1 MICNVCCEEIS
12 AVSKVGTPHELE
24 VIQMIDSAMNAA
36 NAQANAESKEL
47 QGFKRKLTSLND
59 RLSGGKD
66 QKAALRDACKKFEA
80 VFMGKIWQQM
90 RKNVPKGGYLSNRYE
105 QQYTAMFDKDFSE
118 KLAEGGG
125 IGLGDMLYDQLRA
138 KLENASRS
146 TLPGTGNSTA
156 LKTLDEVGRQGS
168 VRGTHLTA
176 IKNGGMNGVPG
187 IPLPKP
193 GISLEDEDFSFGQ
206 RVERQVSRSNPG
218 PSKEAAPMGRTEA
231 MAKIEELARKIEQ
244 EHDTKVYV
252 QGVTAEEIGKK
263 LAGI

>member
-1 MICNVCCEEIS
+1 
-12 AVSKVGTPHELE
+12 
-24 VIQMIDSAMNAA
+24 MIDNAMNTAT
-36 NAQANAESKEL
+36 AQANAESKEL

-66 QKAALRDACKKFEA
+66 QEAALRDACKKFEA

-138 KLENASRS
+138 KLENASKS

-168 VRGTHLTA
+168 VHGTRLA
-176 IKNGGMNGVPG
+176 SINKGEDGIPG

-206 RVERQVSRSNPG
+206 RVERQVARENSANSAASNPM
-218 PSKEAAPMGRTEA
+218 SRTEA

>member
-1 MICNVCCEEIS
+1 
-12 AVSKVGTPHELE
+12 
-24 VIQMIDSAMNAA
+24 MIDSTMNTA
-36 NAQANAESKEL
+36 NAQAKAESKEL
-47 QGFKRKLTSLND
+47 QGFKRKLNSLND
-59 RLSGGKD
+59 RLSGGED
-66 QKAALRDACKKFEA
+66 QEKSLRDACKKFEA

-90 RKNVPKGGYLSNRYE
+90 RKNVPKSGYLSNRYE

-138 KLENASRS
+138 KLENASKS
-146 TLPGTGNSTA
+146 TLRGTGNSTA

-168 VRGTHLTA
+168 VHGTHLA
-176 IKNGGMNGVPG
+176 AVNNGKDGMPG

-206 RVERQVSRSNPG
+206 RVERKVARENPAG
-218 PSKEAAPMGRTEA
+218 SASTSTASKPMSRTEA

>member
-1 MICNVCCEEIS
+1 
-12 AVSKVGTPHELE
+12 
-24 VIQMIDSAMNAA
+24 MIDSTMNTAT
-36 NAQANAESKEL
+36 AQANAESKEL

-66 QKAALRDACKKFEA
+66 QEAALRDACKKFEA

-90 RKNVPKGGYLSNRYE
+90 RKNVPKGGYLTNRYE
-105 QQYTAMFDKDFSE
+105 QQYTSMFDKDFSE

-138 KLENASRS
+138 KLENASKS

-156 LKTLDEVGRQGS
+156 LKTLDEVGRKGS
-168 VRGTHLTA
+168 VHGTRLA
-176 IKNGGMNGVPG
+176 SINKGENDGLPG

-193 GISLEDEDFSFGQ
+193 GIPLEDDDFSMGQ
-206 RVERQVSRSNPG
+206 RVERQIARENSSN
-218 PSKEAAPMGRTEA
+218 SAAPSPMSRTEA

>member
-1 MICNVCCEEIS
+1 
-12 AVSKVGTPHELE
+12 
-24 VIQMIDSAMNAA
+24 MIDSTLNTA

-66 QKAALRDACKKFEA
+66 QEAALRDACKKFEA

-138 KLENASRS
+138 KLENASKS

-156 LKTLDEVGRQGS
+156 LKTLDDVGRQGS
-168 VRGTHLTA
+168 VHGTRLA
-176 IKNGGMNGVPG
+176 SINKDAGNGLPG

-193 GISLEDEDFSFGQ
+193 GISLEDEDFSMGQ
-206 RVERQVSRSNPG
+206 RVERQVARESSSSLSAQPLM
-218 PSKEAAPMGRTEA
+218 SRTEA

>member
-1 MICNVCCEEIS
+1 
-12 AVSKVGTPHELE
+12 
-24 VIQMIDSAMNAA
+24 MIDSTMNTA
-36 NAQANAESKEL
+36 NAQAKAESKEL
-47 QGFKRKLTSLND
+47 QGFKRKLNSLND
-59 RLSGGKD
+59 RLSGGDD
-66 QKAALRDACKKFEA
+66 QEKALRDACKKFEA

-90 RKNVPKGGYLSNRYE
+90 RKNVPKSGYLSNRYE

-138 KLENASRS
+138 KLENASKA

-168 VRGTHLTA
+168 VRGTHLA
-176 IKNGGMNGVPG
+176 AVNAGGANGVPG

-193 GISLEDEDFSFGQ
+193 GISLEDEDFGFEQ
-206 RVERQVSRSNPG
+206 RVERKAARENPTSSATSA
-218 PSKEAAPMGRTEA
+218 PSAPISRTEA

-244 EHDTKVYV
+244 EHDKKVYV
-252 QGVTAEEIGKK
+252 QGVTAEEIGRK